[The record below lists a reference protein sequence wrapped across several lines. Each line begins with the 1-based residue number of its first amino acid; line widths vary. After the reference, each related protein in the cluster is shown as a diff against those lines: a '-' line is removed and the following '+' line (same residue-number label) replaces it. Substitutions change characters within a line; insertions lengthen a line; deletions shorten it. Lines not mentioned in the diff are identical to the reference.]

1 MAANFAAFLID
12 VPMENIYSA
21 HEIGPVLSLGAALAG
36 RVVGSLLAARLGRGA
51 QAPGGAA
58 AHRTAPRSRSRRVL
72 LGALAAGLACYALML
87 GIATAHKQVP
97 PRNVGLT
104 HGWPGIT

>member
-36 RVVGSLLAARLGRGA
+36 RVVGSLLAARLGHGA

-58 AHRTAPRSRSRRVL
+58 AHGGRAPVR
-72 LGALAAGLACYALML
+72 GAYCAA
-87 GIATAHKQVP
+87 P
-97 PRNVGLT
+97 SPR
-104 HGWPGIT
+104 GWPATP